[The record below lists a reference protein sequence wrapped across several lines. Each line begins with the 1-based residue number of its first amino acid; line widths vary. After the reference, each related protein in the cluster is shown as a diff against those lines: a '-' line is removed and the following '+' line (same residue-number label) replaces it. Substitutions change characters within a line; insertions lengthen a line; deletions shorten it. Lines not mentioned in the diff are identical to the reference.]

1 MAFRRPSRD
10 LKIRL
15 LSGVALFSG
24 CAKHELRRIAG
35 LVDEIE
41 APQGKTLAREGETGS
56 EFFVV
61 VEGTA
66 TAKRNGRKVA
76 TIGPGSFFG
85 ELALLDEGPRAATVT
100 ADTDMQLLVLTS
112 RAFFTLLDD
121 APSVSRR
128 VLRGMAER
136 LRASESAPTH

>member
-10 LKIRL
+10 AKIRL
-15 LSGVALFSG
+15 LGSVALFST
-24 CAKHELRRIAG
+24 CAKHELRRIAA

-41 APQGKTLAREGETGS
+41 VPKERTLTREGNPGR

-61 VEGTA
+61 VQGSA
-66 TAKRNGRKVA
+66 TARRGGRKVA

-85 ELALLDEGPRAATVT
+85 ELALLDQGPRAATVT

-112 RAFFTLLDD
+112 REFSSLLDEM
-121 APSVSRR
+121 PSV
-128 VLRGMAER
+128 
-136 LRASESAPTH
+136 